1 MYTVLVAEDDPD
13 IRMLV
18 VFRLGLAGHHV
29 IEAAN
34 GIEALE
40 LIRTR
45 RPDGVVLDVS
55 MPGMTGL
62 EVCAAV
68 RADPDDNLR
77 RMPLL
82 ILSAYANEREI
93 DAGLQAGADLYLTK
107 PFTAAELNEAVDSVL
122 SRTGR
127 SLAAAAAGAAN
138 RATYGTA
145 KLVAAQPQE
154 PVEKAG

>member
-18 VFRLGLAGHHV
+18 VFRLNLAGHAV

-34 GIEALE
+34 GIDALE
-40 LIRTR
+40 LIRNR

-68 RADPDDNLR
+68 RADTDDSLR
-77 RMPLL
+77 RLPML
-82 ILSAYANEREI
+82 ILSAYANEHEI
-93 DAGLQAGADLYLTK
+93 EAGLQAGADQYLTK
-107 PFTAAELNEAVDSVL
+107 PFTAAELNDAVSSVL
-122 SRTGR
+122 SRAGR
-127 SLAAAAAGAAN
+127 SLAAAVAGAAP
-138 RATYGTA
+138 RATYGTSTLIA
-145 KLVAAQPQE
+145 PQPGQH
-154 PVEKAG
+154 VEKAG

>member
-13 IRMLV
+13 IRTLV
-18 VFRLGLAGHHV
+18 VFRLRLTGHQV

-34 GIEALE
+34 GIDALE

-68 RADPDDNLR
+68 RADTDDTVR
-77 RMPLL
+77 KMPLL

-93 DAGLQAGADLYLTK
+93 ESGLQAGADLYLTK
-107 PFTAAELNEAVDSVL
+107 PFTAAELNEAVESVL

-138 RATYGTA
+138 RAAYGTA
-145 KLVAAQPQE
+145 KLIAAEAGE
-154 PVEKAG
+154 PVERAG